1 MNQKYSPE
9 MRERALRILDEAKAS
24 GERPNLKSAA
34 RHVAGLLG
42 RRGDAAGVASPPRDW
57 HRREARRLE

>member
-9 MRERALRILDEAKAS
+9 MRERALRMLDEAKAS
-24 GERPNLKSAA
+24 GEHSNLISAV

-42 RRGDAAGVASPPRDW
+42 MLRGSSA
-57 HRREARRLE
+57 